1 MANAEDSPLSIY
13 ASARSAAAMRT
24 PDHMLTKVE
33 SSRIAVTDCS
43 SDHILVVDDDPAVR
57 HLISDYFGEHG
68 IQTVSATGRSAAA
81 RQLAGEDPS
90 AIILEL
96 RLGQGNGLDLLREIR
111 SSSDV
116 PVIILTG
123 RSGDEV
129 DCVVGLELG
138 ADDFLTKPFGIRELY
153 ARYRAVLRRREN
165 GRSVRTHDVAQ
176 GEYRFDGWRL
186 DRRSRRL
193 TDPQERPVALSKSE
207 YALLLAFLDA
217 PERVLSREYLLQA
230 TRLHE
235 DISDRSID
243 VQVLRLRRKLEADP
257 KQPRVIKTERG
268 VGYAF
273 AIPVEQMST
282 SIADRALTSTL
293 DRSLCGRS
301 ADAKVEPGTTFPLK
315 GSPNDPLN
323 K

>member
-68 IQTVSATGRSAAA
+68 IQTVSATGRSAAG

-96 RLGQGNGLDLLREIR
+96 GLGQGNGLDLLREIR

-217 PERVLSREYLLQA
+217 PERPLSREYLLQA

-243 VQVLRLRRKLEADP
+243 VGVLRLRRKLEVDP
-257 KQPRVIKTERG
+257 KAPRVIRTERG
-268 VGYAF
+268 VGYVF
-273 AIPVEQMST
+273 AIPVEQSRRADWR
-282 SIADRALTSTL
+282 SIPQNR
-293 DRSLCGRS
+293 
-301 ADAKVEPGTTFPLK
+301 
-315 GSPNDPLN
+315 
-323 K
+323 

>member
-1 MANAEDSPLSIY
+1 
-13 ASARSAAAMRT
+13 
-24 PDHMLTKVE
+24 
-33 SSRIAVTDCS
+33 
-43 SDHILVVDDDPAVR
+43 
-57 HLISDYFGEHG
+57 
-68 IQTVSATGRSAAA
+68 
-81 RQLAGEDPS
+81 
-90 AIILEL
+90 
-96 RLGQGNGLDLLREIR
+96 
-111 SSSDV
+111 
-116 PVIILTG
+116 
-123 RSGDEV
+123 
-129 DCVVGLELG
+129 VVGLEFG
-138 ADDFLTKPFGIRELY
+138 ADDCLTKPFGIRELY

-165 GRSVRTHDVAQ
+165 GRSVRTHDVEQ

-315 GSPNDPLN
+315 GSPNDPRN

>member
-24 PDHMLTKVE
+24 PDHRLTKVE
-33 SSRIAVTDCS
+33 SSRIAVTDCNS
-43 SDHILVVDDDPAVR
+43 GHILVVDDDPAVR
-57 HLISDYFGEHG
+57 YLISDYFGEHG

-90 AIILEL
+90 AIIPE
-96 RLGQGNGLDLLREIR
+96 LGQGNGLDLLREIR

-123 RSGDEV
+123 RSGGEFDR
-129 DCVVGLELG
+129 VVGLELG
-138 ADDFLTKPFGIRELY
+138 ADDCLTKPFGIRELY

-165 GRSVRTHDVAQ
+165 GLSVRTHDVAQ

-257 KQPRVIKTERG
+257 EQPRVITTERG
-268 VGYAF
+268 VGYVL
-273 AIPVEQMST
+273 AIPVERVST
-282 SIADRALTSTL
+282 SLADRALTSTL

-301 ADAKVEPGTTFPLK
+301 ADAKVEPRTTFPLK
-315 GSPNDPLN
+315 GS
-323 K
+323 

>member
-1 MANAEDSPLSIY
+1 
-13 ASARSAAAMRT
+13 
-24 PDHMLTKVE
+24 MLTHVA
-33 SSRIAVTDCS
+33 SSRTMATGLS
-43 SDHILVVDDDPAVR
+43 SGRILVVDEDPAVR

-68 IQTVSATGRSAAA
+68 IQTVSATGRLAAG

-96 RLGQGNGLDLLREIR
+96 GLGQGNGLDLLREIR

-123 RSGDEV
+123 RSSEEV
-129 DCVVGLELG
+129 DRVVGLELG
-138 ADDFLTKPFGIRELY
+138 ADDCLTKPFSIRELY

-165 GRSVRTHDVAQ
+165 GRSVRTQAVEQ

-217 PERVLSREYLLQA
+217 PGRPLSREHLLQA

-235 DISDRSID
+235 DIFDRSID
-243 VQVLRLRRKLEADP
+243 VQVLRLRRKLEVDP
-257 KQPRVIKTERG
+257 KAPRVIRTERG
-268 VGYAF
+268 VGYVF
-273 AIPVEQMST
+273 AIPVEQSRRADCR
-282 SIADRALTSTL
+282 SIPQNR
-293 DRSLCGRS
+293 
-301 ADAKVEPGTTFPLK
+301 
-315 GSPNDPLN
+315 
-323 K
+323 